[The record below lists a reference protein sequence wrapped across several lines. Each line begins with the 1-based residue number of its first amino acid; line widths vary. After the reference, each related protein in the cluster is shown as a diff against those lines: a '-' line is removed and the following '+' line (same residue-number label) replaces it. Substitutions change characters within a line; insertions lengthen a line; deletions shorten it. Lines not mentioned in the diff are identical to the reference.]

1 MKATLSGERDDK
13 PQVEGEEL
21 LESEEDS
28 AEQTFEQQKF
38 QQLLNKEMTI
48 GGMVV
53 GTRNFE
59 TKNGKQKGELT
70 IEDYSDSIT
79 LDMWNKEYLDHRAF
93 FVNKL
98 FVLVKLKLYKPH
110 YNPNQIRM
118 NIIDIQLLNEVFE
131 KYPRDLSINLF
142 PKQLTQE
149 KIDYLH
155 KVLSKY
161 PGSQKLTFNLID
173 TEQPDLSIPSLS
185 KSVTIKPNPEMIK
198 ELERMK
204 VRFKLA

>member
-1 MKATLSGERDDK
+1 
-13 PQVEGEEL
+13 
-21 LESEEDS
+21 
-28 AEQTFEQQKF
+28 
-38 QQLLNKEMTI
+38 
-48 GGMVV
+48 
-53 GTRNFE
+53 
-59 TKNGKQKGELT
+59 
-70 IEDYSDSIT
+70 
-79 LDMWNKEYLDHRAF
+79 MWNKEYLDHRAF